1 MCYSFIISN
10 IEVTD
15 LQKKDTGKWLKAI
28 IMMATVISF
37 VLVVILAPFLGKE
50 IISTHSE
57 LNFLFWPS
65 LIFIWITA
73 LPLFV
78 SFYLFYL
85 ISQKIIEDKP
95 FDEKNVTRLTIVSR
109 LALIESALYLIA
121 LIMLVLLGVSHIS
134 LLLIIIMVMFIA
146 LAMAVITAILAHL
159 VDKAR
164 RIEIENELTI

>member
-1 MCYSFIISN
+1 MTN
-10 IEVTD
+10 

-28 IMMATVISF
+28 ILMATVISI
-37 VLVVILAPFLGKE
+37 VLVAILAPFLGKE
-50 IISTHSE
+50 IISTNPE
-57 LNFLFWPS
+57 LTFLFWPS

-73 LPLFV
+73 LPLFI

-85 ISQKIIEDKP
+85 ISQKIIDDKP
-95 FDEKNVTRLTIVSR
+95 FDEKNVNRLTIVSR
-109 LALIESALYLIA
+109 LALLEAGLYLFA
-121 LIMLVLLGVSHIS
+121 LIMLIILSVFYIS
-134 LLLIIIMVMFIA
+134 LLLIIIIVMFIS